1 MNLRVFFSLFAFS
14 LPVLADTAEVE
25 QCVRKGEYV
34 RALEAVTADDVS
46 PEAMFWKGRAF
57 VGLRRML
64 EAAHA
69 FSKVPSGHPLYP
81 YAAKGIVFCAWESEF
96 INFVEAVAPLTI
108 SPDPEISALATA
120 ALAEYQLRYTNGGDT
135 ASLDELRRLSR
146 KHPEWQPALRLLE
159 VENLRRTG
167 KFDEAV
173 SLCRAIEADTT
184 LDLATRHRA
193 RLALAE
199 VYYNKEAAN
208 SGTPVDV
215 TNGEVDEDGMGEE
228 TLLQFISA
236 NPESPLLYE
245 AFRRLASHR
254 AFTTSKYASRCLGEW
269 VEDISKPKRAALAL
283 LMQQRAAFAAGD
295 YSSGATLANAASA
308 FSGEKAARMVI
319 LEQVRV
325 LLSQGKRGQAE
336 LFLNL
341 VPADDDPYWNFYHA
355 SLLPPGSKEAKDAY
369 ELSARTAPGKLLP
382 AAVSNALFCACKG
395 GDEAA
400 IRELLRGE
408 YPRHAR
414 RELLL
419 TYASLLQKDE
429 PETALQ
435 ALSDLEQLDP
445 LPAQRA
451 EILLMRAGI
460 NLDRDPSG
468 TLASL
473 LDVPENELEAWTDT
487 QILRCYRLQLEA
499 MDKLTGN
506 AGTLGIERVRRI
518 LETCKRPAVTVEMLF
533 NLAGRLSA
541 CGAYSEALQH
551 LERLVSLADT
561 TETKAH
567 ALLLAAEAAA
577 KIGSL
582 DAYAKSIGFFEQC
595 SRLASPYAHRADIHR
610 ARVLVWINRTDEALQ
625 LLFSLLRREESMNIN
640 DRALLYTALAEAYS
654 IAGSEEGNR
663 AALEYSAKVLQ
674 LPDLPEAWHIRG
686 KMLHADL
693 CARYGFN
700 DKALSDYLGL
710 LSANPDTGKDSAG
723 VSWFVLAYAGSGA
736 VDCYLRLGQQ
746 EEAAALAEQI
756 SAKFSHHPSPETA
769 AEQSRL
775 FSNWATDIRRNFY

>member
-1 MNLRVFFSLFAFS
+1 MNRRVFFFLFAFS
-14 LPVLADTAEVE
+14 LPLLADTAEVE

-34 RALEAVTADDVS
+34 QALEAVTADDAS
-46 PEAMFWKGRAF
+46 PGAMFWKGRALL
-57 VGLRRML
+57 GLRRML
-64 EAAHA
+64 EAAYA
-69 FSKVPSGHPLYP
+69 FSKVPAGHPLYP
-81 YAAKGIVFCAWESEF
+81 YAAKGIIFCAWECEF

-108 SPDPEISALATA
+108 SPDQEISALATA

-159 VENLRRTG
+159 VENMRRAG

-173 SLCRAIEADTT
+173 SLCRVIEADAS

-208 SGTPVDV
+208 SGTPIDV
-215 TNGEVDEDGMGEE
+215 NNGEVDEEGMGEE

-236 NPESPLLYE
+236 NPESPLLHE

-254 AFTTSKYASRCLGEW
+254 AFTTSKYAARCLGEW
-269 VEDISKPKRAALAL
+269 VEDVSKPKRAALAL

-295 YSSGATLANAASA
+295 YGSGAALANAASA
-308 FSGEKAARMVI
+308 FSGEKAARIVI
-319 LEQVRV
+319 LEQVRA
-325 LLSQGKRGQAE
+325 LLSQGKRGQAD

-341 VPADDDPYWNFYHA
+341 VPAGDDPYWNFYHA
-355 SLLPPGSKEAKDAY
+355 SMLPPGSREAKEAY

-382 AAVSNALFCACKG
+382 AAVSNALFCAYKG
-395 GDEAA
+395 GDETA
-400 IRELLRGE
+400 IRELLQGE

-419 TYASLLQKDE
+419 AYASLLQKDK

-435 ALSDLEQLDP
+435 ALQDLEQLEP
-445 LPAQRA
+445 LPTQRA
-451 EILLMRAGI
+451 EILLLRAGI
-460 NLDRDPSG
+460 NLDHDPSG

-473 LDVPENELEAWTDT
+473 LDVPEKECESWTDT

-499 MDKLTGN
+499 VDKLTGD
-506 AGTLGIERVRRI
+506 AGALGIERVRRI
-518 LETCKRPAVTVEMLF
+518 LETCKRPSVTVEMLF
-533 NLAGRLSA
+533 NLVGRLSA
-541 CGAYSEALQH
+541 CGAYNEALQH
-551 LERLVSLADT
+551 LERLISIADT

-567 ALLLAAEAAA
+567 ALLLAAETAA
-577 KIGSL
+577 KIGSH
-582 DAYAKSIGFFEQC
+582 DSFAKSIGFFEQC

-625 LLFSLLRREESMNIN
+625 LLFSLLRREDSMNIN
-640 DRALLYTALAEAYS
+640 DRALVYTALAEAYS
-654 IAGSEEGNR
+654 MAGTKEGNR
-663 AALEYSAKVLQ
+663 TALEYSAKMLQ
-674 LPDLPEAWHIRG
+674 LPNLPEAWRIRG
-686 KMLHADL
+686 KMLHANL

-700 DKALSDYLGL
+700 EEALSDYLEL
-710 LSANPDTGKDSAG
+710 LAGSPDTDGHSARAH
-723 VSWFVLAYAGSGA
+723 WFVLAYAGSGA
-736 VDCYLRLGQQ
+736 IDCYLRLGRQS
-746 EEAAALAEQI
+746 EAASLAEQL
-756 SAKFSHHPSPETA
+756 AARFSHHPSPETA
-769 AEQSRL
+769 TGQSRL